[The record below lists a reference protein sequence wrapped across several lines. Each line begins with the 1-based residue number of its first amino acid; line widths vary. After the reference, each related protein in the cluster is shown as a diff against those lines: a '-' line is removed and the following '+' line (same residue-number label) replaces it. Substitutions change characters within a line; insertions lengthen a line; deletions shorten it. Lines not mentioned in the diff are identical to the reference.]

1 MFEEAKVVLVE
12 DVQDSNPNLYVERA
26 EEALKNG
33 RYEDALKEIDQAI
46 SFSDRQVNYKYEKV
60 KILFSIGKY
69 YECYNIIQ
77 KEVLIKRQELSEND
91 NEQLDIYI
99 AKCYRKCNI
108 NPNDAPMI
116 ILTSDGEGMYSSISE
131 AIKANINNKKIYLTR
146 GVYKEKL
153 VINKSISIE
162 GNNATIQ
169 TDGVDI
175 HFGDITLSNLKIT
188 CLNDYS
194 EEMITIRNNSSVL
207 IDNCNVRSDSDNL
220 LLANEGK
227 LIIKSSTI
235 NCGYGKGSR
244 GILANEGKLII
255 ESSTINC
262 EYGIGSRGILA
273 NEGKLII
280 KSSIINCGYGKS
292 RGIYLYSGSNTE
304 IIDSEIARAETT
316 IYIFK
321 NAKCI
326 INYSQIKNGIY
337 GIVSEGDLQI
347 ISSKIDGNKVGII
360 AKDGNIE
367 ISKSTIANNKNE
379 GIITRKTPI
388 FKIESSNIKGN
399 ENGIVI
405 EDGDILI
412 DNCDFYGN
420 SKCGINSLGKNIK
433 VKNSSSYDNGNA
445 GVYCYKSGSMIIDN
459 SKIYCNKAPNIC
471 VSDYAEITI
480 NNTSITS
487 SSEEGVYAYD
497 NGRCTLNHCE
507 IAKNSEQGTNTNNGG
522 VIKTNSCNIH
532 DNESIIGALSGIRRF
547 FRGI

>member
-46 SFSDRQVNYKYEKV
+46 SFSDGQVNYKYEKV

-194 EEMITIRNNSSVL
+194 EEIITIRNNSSVL
-207 IDNCNVRSDSDNL
+207 IDNCNVRADSDNL
-220 LLANEGK
+220 L
-227 LIIKSSTI
+227 
-235 NCGYGKGSR
+235 
-244 GILANEGKLII
+244 
-255 ESSTINC
+255 
-262 EYGIGSRGILA
+262 LA

-280 KSSIINCGYGKS
+280 KSSIINCGYGKGS

-304 IIDSEIARAETT
+304 IIDSEIAGSEAT

-326 INYSQIKNGIY
+326 INKSQIKNGIY

>member
-46 SFSDRQVNYKYEKV
+46 SFSDGQVNYKYEKV

-69 YECYNIIQ
+69 YDCYNIIQ

-175 HFGDITLSNLKIT
+175 HFGDITLSKLKIT

-194 EEMITIRNNSSVL
+194 EEIITIRNNSSVL
-207 IDNCNVRSDSDNL
+207 IENCYVTADSDNL

-227 LIIKSSTI
+227 LIIKSSFI
-235 NCGYGKGSR
+235 SCGYGKGS
-244 GILANEGKLII
+244 
-255 ESSTINC
+255 
-262 EYGIGSRGILA
+262 IG
-273 NEGKLII
+273 
-280 KSSIINCGYGKS
+280 
-292 RGIYLYSGSNTE
+292 
-304 IIDSEIARAETT
+304 

-326 INYSQIKNGIY
+326 INTSVIQNGIY

-420 SKCGINSLGKNIK
+420 SECGINSLGKNIK
-433 VKNSSSYDNGNA
+433 VKNSSIYDNGNA

-487 SSEEGVYAYD
+487 SSKYGVYAYD

-522 VIKTNSCNIH
+522 VIKINSCNIH